1 MTIVEPGDSIVF
13 GPMSNDFSADFRYVF
28 QGPTSGVSTA
38 KGLEGAEGGGGGLFE
53 AYEVREQ
60 IGKGS
65 FASVR
70 KGVQKRTGK
79 LVAIKIIEKAVSS
92 RQML

>member
-1 MTIVEPGDSIVF
+1 
-13 GPMSNDFSADFRYVF
+13 MSSDFSADFRYVF
-28 QGPTSGVSTA
+28 QGPATGASVA
-38 KGLEGAEGGGGGLFE
+38 KGLEGVEGGGGGLFE

-79 LVAIKIIEKAVSS
+79 LVAIKIIEKAVGCNASVLS
-92 RQML
+92 LMRCPI